1 MKDIKQFGYVD
12 EKGKLKLFAQAEFI
26 EQLKAIPHTIVTL
39 TLSKSGKRSN
49 NQNRYYWSGVV
60 PIVREG
66 LKDMGIVMSTEQTHS
81 LLKFRFLKKE
91 FISNDGEV
99 IESIGST
106 TELSKQEFN
115 EYIERIKQWAAEYL
129 NIQIPD
135 PEEQTTIEI

>member
-39 TLSKSGKRSN
+39 TLSKSGKRSDR
-49 NQNRYYWSGVV
+49 QNRYYWSGVV
-60 PIVREG
+60 PIVRAG
-66 LKDMGIVMSTEQTHS
+66 LKDLGIDMSTEQTHS

>member
-1 MKDIKQFGYVD
+1 MNDIKAFGYVD
-12 EKGKLKLFAQAEFI
+12 ETGKLKLFSQSEFI
-26 EQLKAIPHTIVTL
+26 EQLKAIPNTIVTL
-39 TLSKSGKRSN
+39 TLSKSGKRSSM
-49 NQNRYYWSGVV
+49 QNRYYFGGVI
-60 PIVREG
+60 PIVRQG

-81 LLKFRFLKKE
+81 LLKFRFLKQE